1 MNALVLRHV
10 VMLHH
15 IVILLVSDLVHCV
28 LEVLRKILGKALLD
42 ERQVTRSIDTLL
54 DWVRGFGDLSI

>member
-15 IVILLVSDLVHCV
+15 IVILLAGDLVHRV

-42 ERQVTRSIDTLL
+42 EGQVTRSVDTLL
-54 DWVRGFGDLSI
+54 DWVGRFADLSI

>member
-15 IVILLVSDLVHCV
+15 IVILLAGDLVHRV

-42 ERQVTRSIDTLL
+42 EGQVTRSVDTLL
-54 DWVRGFGDLSI
+54 DRIRRFGDLSV

>member
-15 IVILLVSDLVHCV
+15 IVILLAGDLVHRV

-42 ERQVTRSIDTLL
+42 EGQVTRSVDTLL
-54 DWVRGFGDLSI
+54 DWIRRFGDLSV

>member
-15 IVILLVSDLVHCV
+15 IVILLAGNLVHRV

-42 ERQVTRSIDTLL
+42 EGQVTRSVDTLL
-54 DWVRGFGDLSI
+54 DWVRRFADLSI

>member
-15 IVILLVSDLVHCV
+15 IVILLAGNLVHRV
-28 LEVLRKILGKALLD
+28 LEVLRKILGKTLLD
-42 ERQVTRSIDTLL
+42 EGQVTRSVDTLL
-54 DWVRGFGDLSI
+54 DWVGRFADLSI

>member
-42 ERQVTRSIDTLL
+42 EGQVTRSIDT
-54 DWVRGFGDLSI
+54 

>member
-28 LEVLRKILGKALLD
+28 LEVLGKILGKALLD
-42 ERQVTRSIDTLL
+42 EGQVTRSVDTLL
-54 DWVRGFGDLSI
+54 DWIRRFGDLSI